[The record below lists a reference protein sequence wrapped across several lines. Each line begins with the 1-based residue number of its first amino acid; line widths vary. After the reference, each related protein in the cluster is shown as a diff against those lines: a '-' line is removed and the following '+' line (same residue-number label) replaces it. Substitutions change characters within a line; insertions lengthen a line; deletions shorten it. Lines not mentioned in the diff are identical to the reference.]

1 MCSDGVSNGAGC
13 ARHQEVEGILSSIVV
28 RRSCLLPLIAVSA
41 LALTTGTAA
50 ASAEADSGHAAR
62 GEYRR
67 WIMEMKDAPRGP
79 FSGVKWYCKDGSV
92 FPPKEYA
99 CSNHGGG
106 VQHGEWSDRTKE
118 LRSKGYR
125 VGTLLAGIDA
135 AKAVAAPDFPDAFA
149 QLLVEKF
156 LIAVDDGWIMRR
168 ALFYRGALQEEDE
181 REGARNLLQA
191 MAMRAEWTGYRYV
204 ALRAGVRMLPHG
216 QDTASAQKVRQMAAA
231 LSDRDPGFAPLR
243 AKIHGTPE
251 AADAARVRSYAKTAR
266 SQELSRSYEDL
277 AAEIDRVYQPRPL
290 DETLGSAARALGREP
305 ALQKT
310 LRDAVATYQ
319 RENDVV
325 SRYRLTA
332 DLLASLRRSLPT
344 IRTAG
349 DRLRLLDLSIA
360 VEEENLRIGNTIR
373 DAVGAAP
380 RGADLILLRSAVE
393 AAYGTG
399 LLNERE
405 RGALQKSFESLG
417 IEQAPLRNYMAEL
430 RYLALVPGWSTQQLR
445 FQFGEAMDKLAEVEP
460 KAELFVQD
468 QLRGSPLLFYAQ
480 VLDPLKRD
488 ANRQAGVRN
497 TLFGSEVSVGFNAL
511 NPGIARGVLHTNP
524 DMQRADQFHADGIY
538 VLPETVADLPPIAGI
553 LTAGAGNPLSHV
565 QLLARNLGIPN
576 VAVDQSTLPALRQ
589 VDGRR
594 AVLAVSA
601 SGLVEIAD
609 DGPQWDAVLGKE
621 QQPSTSIMFE
631 PDLKKLDLS
640 VRGFVSLDTLRAKD
654 SGRIV
659 GPKAAKLGELKAN
672 FPDRVAP
679 GVGLPF
685 GLYRATVLDR
695 PYRNSGKTVYQ
706 WMVESFRRLEAM
718 PAGSSEANRF
728 AEQLRAEIYST
739 IIKTDPGPK
748 FREQL
753 RAAMAKEFGPNFKGG
768 VFIRSD
774 TNVEDLPGFTGA
786 GLNLTLFNIVGFEN
800 TVKGILEVWASPYT
814 QRAWAWRQAHMKGP
828 EHIYPAVLLLA
839 TVPSDISGVMITQ
852 DVESGDRNVLSVA
865 VNEGVG
871 GAVEGQ
877 AAESVR
883 IDKRTGGVRLMAAA
897 TAPRRMVPQASGGIA
912 KVATS
917 GAETLLRPDE
927 VRQLIAFSDEIT
939 RKFQQTDDRGQPAA
953 ADVEFAFVSGRLW
966 LLQIRPFNESR
977 QAQASAYLAR
987 MDQAL
992 EKNLD
997 RTVNLREAIK

>member
-1 MCSDGVSNGAGC
+1 MKMNEIGRRMIGA
-13 ARHQEVEGILSSIVV
+13 A
-28 RRSCLLPLIAVSA
+28 LLAALMSPL
-41 LALTTGTAA
+41 AA
-50 ASAEADSGHAAR
+50 AAQDAEQ
-62 GEYRR
+62 YRR
-67 WIMEMKDAPRGP
+67 WIAEMKDNPRGP

-99 CSNHGGG
+99 CAKRGGG
-106 VQHGEWSDRTKE
+106 VQHGEWSDRTKK
-118 LRSKGYR
+118 LRADGFR
-125 VGTLLAGIDA
+125 VATLLAGIDA
-135 AKAVAAPDFPDAFA
+135 PKAVAAPDFADAYA

-156 LIAVDDGWIMRR
+156 LVAVDDGWIMRR

-191 MAMRAEWTGYRYV
+191 MVMRPEWTGYRFV
-204 ALRAGVRMLPHG
+204 ALRTGVRMLPHG

-231 LSDRDPGFAPLR
+231 LSDRDAAFGPLR
-243 AKIHGTPE
+243 AKIHGTPD
-251 AADAARVRSYAKTAR
+251 ASDAARVRGYAADAKSAELRR
-266 SQELSRSYEDL
+266 SAEEL
-277 AAEIDRVYQPRPL
+277 AAEIDRVYQPKPL
-290 DETLGSAARALGREP
+290 EQTLGAAATAFGREP
-305 ALQKT
+305 ALQKM
-310 LRDAVATYQ
+310 LRDAAAAYQ
-319 RENDVV
+319 RDADVV

-332 DLLASLRRSLPT
+332 GLLASLRGSLPA
-344 IRTAG
+344 IKAAP
-349 DRLRLLDLSIA
+349 DRLRALDLSIA
-360 VEEENLRIGNTIR
+360 VEEENLRLGTTIR
-373 DAVGAAP
+373 AAVDKAP
-380 RGADLILLRSAVE
+380 RGANVILLRAAAE

-399 LLNERE
+399 LLNARE
-405 RGALQKSFESLG
+405 HAALQKPFEVLSVP
-417 IEQAPLRNYMAEL
+417 EVTLRTYMAEL
-430 RYLALVPGWSTQQLR
+430 RYLGLVPGWGTQQLR
-445 FQFGEAMDKLAEVEP
+445 FQFGEGMDKLAEIEP
-460 KAELFVQD
+460 KAELFIQD

-480 VLDPLKRD
+480 VLDSLNRD
-488 ANRQAGVRN
+488 ANRLAGVRS
-497 TLFGSEVSVGFNAL
+497 TLFGREVGVGFNAL
-511 NPGIARGVLHTNP
+511 NPGIARGVLQTNT
-524 DMQRADQFHADGIY
+524 DTQRTASLRTDGIY
-538 VLPETVADLPPIAGI
+538 VLPETVADLTPIAGI

-576 VAVDQSTLPALRQ
+576 VAVDQSLLPELRK
-589 VDGRR
+589 VDGRA

-601 SGLVEIAD
+601 GGLVEIAD
-609 DGPQWDAVLGKE
+609 DGPQWDAVFGKA
-621 QQPSTSIMFE
+621 QQPTAGIMFE

-659 GPKAAKLGELKAN
+659 GPKAAKLGELKSH

-695 PYRNSGKTVYQ
+695 PYRNTGKTVYQ
-706 WMVESFRRLEAM
+706 WMVESFRKLETL
-718 PAGSSEANRF
+718 PAGSREAQQF

-739 IIKTDPGPK
+739 IIRTDPGLQ

-753 RAAMAKEFGPNFKGG
+753 RAAMAKEFGPNFRGG

-800 TVKGILEVWASPYT
+800 IVKGILEVWASPYT

-828 EHIYPAVLLLA
+828 EHIYPAVLLLR
-839 TVPSDISGVMITQ
+839 TVPSDVSGVMITQ
-852 DVESGDRNVLSVA
+852 DVDSGDRNVLSVA

-883 IDKRTGGVRLMAAA
+883 IDKRTGNVRLMAAA
-897 TAPRRMVPQASGGIA
+897 TAPRRMVPLATGGVA
-912 KVATS
+912 KVPTS
-917 GAETLLRPDE
+917 GAETLLKAED

-939 RKFQQTDDRGQPAA
+939 KRFQQVDDRGQPAA
-953 ADVEFAFVSGRLW
+953 ADVEFAFVEGRLA

-977 QAQASAYLAR
+977 EAQASAHLAK

-997 RTVNLREAIK
+997 RMVNLREAAK